1 MSIFEEGTTLK
12 ESVKNFIE
20 KNILALEE
28 EDIVLFLYLASI
40 QLNKQDVNV
49 LCDYLDAAGI
59 EYTEHVPAVIEE
71 LVKDDVALQYRR
83 KVQLSSLVYNL
94 PEFNYTDY
102 TKFRNTVADA
112 IRKVYPNKVIL
123 PDSYGIEYIMDR
135 I

>member
-1 MSIFEEGTTLK
+1 MK

-40 QLNKQDVNV
+40 QLSKQDVNI

-71 LVKDDVALQYRR
+71 LVKDDVGLQHRR
-83 KVQLSSLVYNL
+83 KVTLSAIVDVL
-94 PEFNYTDY
+94 PKFNYTTYID
-102 TKFRNTVADA
+102 FRNIVVNA
-112 IRKVYPNKVIL
+112 IRKVYPNKVVL
-123 PDSYGIEYIMDR
+123 PDSYGIEYVMER